1 MNNKSLSDVVEEALT
16 RMGEVEVVGRVI
28 RHKHLV
34 VIRDLSNLD
43 ELTEEEMAHANRM
56 LSDTQHRPVLVL
68 TAQPYM
74 AHSGRFLHGFD
85 IETDLPI
92 TPEEVRDNKTRQWVV
107 DQLIQISNS
116 LVDNQA
122 FLDHCQFPTVEREH
136 YASSQKI
143 PGLQRGGFY
152 GRPGQGPS
160 KRKGKRR

>member
-56 LSDTQHRPVLVL
+56 LSDTHERPVLVL

-85 IETDLPI
+85 IETDLPMN
-92 TPEEVRDNKTRQWVV
+92 PEEVRNGETKQWVV
-107 DQLIQISNS
+107 DQLLKLSNA
-116 LVDNQA
+116 LMDDQA
-122 FLDHCQFPTVEREH
+122 FLDHCRFPTVE
-136 YASSQKI
+136 YQPLANNQKI

-152 GRPGQGPS
+152 GQPGRGPS